1 MRGVF
6 KYQLLQHSGEGTA
19 ASSTENEKRKDS
31 QHFFIREESGKR
43 GFSGI
48 KDTPDPPDPPDK
60 TISTFQRPCFP
71 LYLFNITL

>member
-19 ASSTENEKRKDS
+19 ASSTENEQRKDS
-31 QHFFIREESGKR
+31 QLFFFIREESGKR
-43 GFSGI
+43 GFSDI
-48 KDTPDPPDPPDK
+48 KDPPDLLDK
-60 TISTFQRPCFP
+60 TISTFQRACFL